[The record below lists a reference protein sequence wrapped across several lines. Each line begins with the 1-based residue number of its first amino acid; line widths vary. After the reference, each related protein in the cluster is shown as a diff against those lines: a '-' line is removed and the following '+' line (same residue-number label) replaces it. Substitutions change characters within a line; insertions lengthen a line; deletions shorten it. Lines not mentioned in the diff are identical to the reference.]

1 MHQYNICIIFIFGNQ
16 LKKYFFFSRFYRC
29 SKCHYPLCG
38 EACENGN
45 LHSKYECL
53 LFQEAGYK
61 VDTEDTN
68 AAIQEALGDKERGKG
83 EIFKDI
89 SSYRKHIQ
97 EGGFS
102 PYCYISTI
110 RCIMMKGNIEVIYL
124 HISRAVLNSLER
136 L

>member
-1 MHQYNICIIFIFGNQ
+1 M
-16 LKKYFFFSRFYRC
+16 
-29 SKCHYPLCG
+29 
-38 EACENGN
+38 ACENGN

-110 RCIMMKGNIEVIYL
+110 RCIMMKGNIDIIYI
-124 HISRAVLNSLER
+124 HTSKIFHSSSCKFYWTFSSLQMIGMT
-136 L
+136 

>member
-1 MHQYNICIIFIFGNQ
+1 M
-16 LKKYFFFSRFYRC
+16 
-29 SKCHYPLCG
+29 CG
-38 EACENGN
+38 EACEKGN

-68 AAIQEALGDKERGKG
+68 TAIQKALGDKDRGKG

-110 RCIMMKGNIEVIYL
+110 RCIMMKGKPDEIYI
-124 HISRAVLNSLER
+124 HISKIKIRFLEEYSPLFSSLQMIGMM
-136 L
+136 